1 MNWTEI
7 FMRGIVVA
15 VAGLVC
21 LLILRAARHAG
32 KTEAELRAQLAGE
45 KTKAEIVEKSNA
57 SAEAADARSAGNVRD
72 VDGDIVRGDAL
83 PDWLKR

>member
-1 MNWTEI
+1 MNWTDI
-7 FMRGIVVA
+7 FVRGIVVA

-32 KTEAELRAQLAGE
+32 KTEAELRAALAGE
-45 KTKAEIVEKSNA
+45 KTKAEIVEKSNEA
-57 SAEAADARSAGNVRD
+57 VQAADTRRAS
-72 VDGDIVRGDAL
+72 DGDRVAPDVVRGDAL